1 MAIFRKKNRTPVNH
15 GVAKVP
21 MIMQLEALEC
31 GAACLAMVLAYYR
44 KWVPLEQVRLDY
56 TEAQI
61 DAMTAASAATADEA
75 IKAEI
80 EKAKAKV
87 VAAREACRKAM
98 AILSDS
104 TF

>member
-1 MAIFRKKNRTPVNH
+1 MKDNHSKIPAEFWTTATGRTLCTAMHTN
-15 GVAKVP
+15 AWDT
-21 MIMQLEALEC
+21 LD
-31 GAACLAMVLAYYR
+31 CLNA
-44 KWVPLEQVRLDY
+44 QV
-56 TEAQI
+56 
-61 DAMTAASAATADEA
+61 DAMTAASAETADA
-75 IKAEI
+75 AVKAEI

>member
-1 MAIFRKKNRTPVNH
+1 MKKNASKIPAEFWTTATGRTLCTAMHTN
-15 GVAKVP
+15 AWDT
-21 MIMQLEALEC
+21 LD
-31 GAACLAMVLAYYR
+31 CLNA
-44 KWVPLEQVRLDY
+44 QV
-56 TEAQI
+56 
-61 DAMTAASAATADEA
+61 DAMTAASAETADTSV
-75 IKAEI
+75 KAEI

>member
-1 MAIFRKKNRTPVNH
+1 
-15 GVAKVP
+15 
-21 MIMQLEALEC
+21 
-31 GAACLAMVLAYYR
+31 
-44 KWVPLEQVRLDY
+44 
-56 TEAQI
+56 
-61 DAMTAASAATADEA
+61 MTAASAATADEA
-75 IKAEI
+75 IKTEI

>member
-1 MAIFRKKNRTPVNH
+1 MKETASKIPAEFWTTATGRTLCTAMHTN
-15 GVAKVP
+15 AWD
-21 MIMQLEALEC
+21 ALD
-31 GAACLAMVLAYYR
+31 CLN
-44 KWVPLEQVRLDY
+44 
-56 TEAQI
+56 AQI
-61 DAMTAASAATADEA
+61 EAMTTASAEITDEA

-104 TF
+104 RF

>member
-1 MAIFRKKNRTPVNH
+1 MKETASKIPAEFWTKATGRFLCTVMHTN
-15 GVAKVP
+15 AWD
-21 MIMQLEALEC
+21 ALD
-31 GAACLAMVLAYYR
+31 CLN
-44 KWVPLEQVRLDY
+44 
-56 TEAQI
+56 AQI

-87 VAAREACRKAM
+87 VAARKACREAM

>member
-44 KWVPLEQVRLDY
+44 K
-56 TEAQI
+56 I
-61 DAMTAASAATADEA
+61 CS
-75 IKAEI
+75 
-80 EKAKAKV
+80 
-87 VAAREACRKAM
+87 
-98 AILSDS
+98 
-104 TF
+104 

>member
-1 MAIFRKKNRTPVNH
+1 MKDTASKIPAEFWATQTGRSLCTTMHTN
-15 GVAKVP
+15 AWD
-21 MIMQLEALEC
+21 ALD
-31 GAACLAMVLAYYR
+31 CLN
-44 KWVPLEQVRLDY
+44 
-56 TEAQI
+56 AQI
-61 DAMTAASAATADEA
+61 DAMTTASAETTDEA

-87 VAAREACRKAM
+87 IAARAACRKAM

>member
-1 MAIFRKKNRTPVNH
+1 MKDTASKIPAEFWATQIGRSLCTTMHTN
-15 GVAKVP
+15 AWD
-21 MIMQLEALEC
+21 ALD
-31 GAACLAMVLAYYR
+31 CLN
-44 KWVPLEQVRLDY
+44 
-56 TEAQI
+56 AQI
-61 DAMTAASAATADEA
+61 DAMTTANDETTDEA

-104 TF
+104 RL

>member
-1 MAIFRKKNRTPVNH
+1 MKKNATKNP
-15 GVAKVP
+15 
-21 MIMQLEALEC
+21 
-31 GAACLAMVLAYYR
+31 AYYWTTATGR
-44 KWVPLEQVRLDY
+44 TLCTAMHTNAWDTLDCLNAQV
-56 TEAQI
+56 
-61 DAMTAASAATADEA
+61 DAMTAASAETADA
-75 IKAEI
+75 AVKAEI

>member
-1 MAIFRKKNRTPVNH
+1 MKDTASKIPAEFWATQTGRTLCTAMHTTAWDALDCLNVQ
-15 GVAKVP
+15 
-21 MIMQLEALEC
+21 IEA
-31 GAACLAMVLAYYR
+31 M
-44 KWVPLEQVRLDY
+44 
-56 TEAQI
+56 TEAS
-61 DAMTAASAATADEA
+61 TVTADEA

>member
-1 MAIFRKKNRTPVNH
+1 MKDTASKIPAEFWTKATGRILCTVMHTN
-15 GVAKVP
+15 AWD
-21 MIMQLEALEC
+21 ALD
-31 GAACLAMVLAYYR
+31 CLNA
-44 KWVPLEQVRLDY
+44 QV
-56 TEAQI
+56 
-61 DAMTAASAATADEA
+61 DAMTAASAETTDKA

-87 VAAREACRKAM
+87 VAAREACREAM

>member
-1 MAIFRKKNRTPVNH
+1 MKDTASKIPAEFWITATGRTLCTAMHTN
-15 GVAKVP
+15 AWD
-21 MIMQLEALEC
+21 ALD
-31 GAACLAMVLAYYR
+31 CLN
-44 KWVPLEQVRLDY
+44 
-56 TEAQI
+56 AQI
-61 DAMTAASAATADEA
+61 DAMTAASTATADEA
-75 IKAEI
+75 VKAEI

>member
-1 MAIFRKKNRTPVNH
+1 MKKNASKIPAEFWTTTTGRTLCTAMHTN
-15 GVAKVP
+15 AWDT
-21 MIMQLEALEC
+21 LD
-31 GAACLAMVLAYYR
+31 CLNA
-44 KWVPLEQVRLDY
+44 QV
-56 TEAQI
+56 
-61 DAMTAASAATADEA
+61 DAMTAASAETADA
-75 IKAEI
+75 SVKAEI